1 MAREKQV
8 QITEKLLLEICQ
20 YFLLDQR
27 TAELE
32 KAIVK
37 GLEDKIDRVV
47 EHELYSKS
55 MNTSLPEAEREA
67 ARKEYLDKKGISE
80 SFRWSADYQNARLKN
95 E

>member
-1 MAREKQV
+1 MAKEKQI
-8 QITEKLLLEICQ
+8 QITEKLFIEICQ

-27 TAELE
+27 NAEQE
-32 KAIVK
+32 KAIK
-37 GLEDKIDRVV
+37 NGIESKLDRVV
-47 EHELYSKS
+47 EHELYTKS